1 MKKVFH
7 LIKRVVF
14 SILFLYCL
22 NLITI
27 SANFIIPINVFS
39 VGLLTFLGIP
49 GLASLIIINFI
60 L

>member
-1 MKKVFH
+1 MKKIFH
-7 LIKRVVF
+7 FVKKVVF

-27 SANFIIPINVFS
+27 SVNFVIPINFFS
-39 VGLLTFLGIP
+39 VGLLTFLGVP